1 MTKSLPKK
9 TPVTPSIWKSFFA
22 NGERID
28 SRALEKF
35 IDDDEVDDASPSPPR
50 TGFPGRNISEDGF
63 GVDWV
68 WMNIALLCVVFARD
82 EETPKRN
89 ESNGSLLREDEEE
102 LSVVDKA
109 RALLR
114 CAFLPPLPPSEEKK
128 SAEEEEEEE
137 EDADSEDNRLKTEEE
152 ELHSLGANSLFFFPR
167 RRSALA
173 ARREMNDDIMCAC
186 FFPHARAKQMR
197 KIGK

>member
-35 IDDDEVDDASPSPPR
+35 IDDDEVDDASPSPPPR

-173 ARREMNDDIMCAC
+173 ARREMNDDIIMCVCVICAC
-186 FFPHARAKQMR
+186 FFPTTQK
-197 KIGK
+197 

>member
-1 MTKSLPKK
+1 VTKSLPKK

-35 IDDDEVDDASPSPPR
+35 IDEEDVDASPSPPPR

-68 WMNIALLCVVFARD
+68 WMNIALLCVVHD
-82 EETPKRN
+82 GEEEETPKRN
-89 ESNGSLLREDEEE
+89 ERGGGLLLGEEP
-102 LSVVDKA
+102 SVDKA

-114 CAFLPPLPPSEEKK
+114 CAFLPLPFEEKK
-128 SAEEEEEEE
+128 SAEEEEEEEEEE

-152 ELHSLGANSLFFFPR
+152 ELHSLGANSLFFFFPR

-173 ARREMNDDIMCAC
+173 ARREMNDDIIMCVCVICAC
-186 FFPHARAKQMR
+186 FFPTQK
-197 KIGK
+197 

>member
-1 MTKSLPKK
+1 MIFAYTSGFNTSQSNVSDLVTVTKSLPKK

-35 IDDDEVDDASPSPPR
+35 IDEDDVDVSPSSPPS

-68 WMNIALLCVVFARD
+68 WMNIALLCVFAAIDVVRKREENGGALLHD
-82 EETPKRN
+82 EEP
-89 ESNGSLLREDEEE
+89 SID
-102 LSVVDKA
+102 VDKA
-109 RALLR
+109 RAKLSR
-114 CAFLPPLPPSEEKK
+114 SAFLPPPPSEEKK
-128 SAEEEEEEE
+128 SAEDEEEE

-152 ELHSLGANSLFFFPR
+152 
-167 RRSALA
+167 
-173 ARREMNDDIMCAC
+173 
-186 FFPHARAKQMR
+186 
-197 KIGK
+197 